1 MKVKRCGREAMLA
14 LQKHYD
20 GKSEGER
27 RKHVD
32 KDELKRLFYRNET
45 TLYFEKYVTK
55 IKQTFTVLE
64 NYNISLY
71 E

>member
-14 LQKHYD
+14 LQNHYD

-45 TLYFEKYVTK
+45 TLSFDKYVTK
-55 IKQTFTVLE
+55 MKQKS
-64 NYNISLY
+64 IC
-71 E
+71 